1 VCISLA
7 YYGHKK
13 SYNASMSIKSRKFL
27 ASWLPL
33 AFVIT
38 VACAAAYG
46 VGQQVLRQ
54 SANDPQVGMAE
65 DAATRLMQG
74 TAPAALVGV
83 TVDVGQSASP
93 AMAIYDEKNNQLAS
107 SLEVNGKSNVSPP
120 EGVLNNTRKQ
130 GEHQIT
136 WQTADGTRLALV
148 AVATSDHGDVVV
160 AARSLKQVEERI
172 DHLGKMVL
180 AGWLL
185 ALGGSLALQW
195 LVRKYA

>member
-1 VCISLA
+1 
-7 YYGHKK
+7 
-13 SYNASMSIKSRKFL
+13 MSAKNRKL
-27 ASWLPL
+27 LVSWIPL

-38 VACAAAYG
+38 VACAASYG

-54 SANDPQVGMAE
+54 SANDPQVGLAE

-74 TAPAALVGV
+74 TEPATLVGAA
-83 TVDVGQSASP
+83 VDVGQSASP
-93 AMAIYDEKNNQLAS
+93 AIAIYDEKNSQLAS
-107 SLEVNGKSNVSPP
+107 SLLVNGKPDVSPP
-120 EGVLNNTRKQ
+120 VGVLNNARKH

-160 AARSLKQVEERI
+160 AARSLKKVEERV

-180 AGWLL
+180 AGWLV

-195 LVRKYA
+195 FLRNLA